1 MTEFQAS
8 LRNFEQTEL
17 TTAEREVYAA
27 VEQGEYGMR
36 EYARETGRSPGTVG
50 NLLDRARRKKNEQ

>member
-8 LRNFEQTEL
+8 LRNFEQTKL
-17 TTAEREVYAA
+17 TKAEREVYAA